1 VTKAT
6 VSTAANGTATS
17 PQRDEARRLESLRAY
32 EILDTAPE
40 PQFDD
45 LARLAAEICATP
57 MATIGLIDADRQWFK
72 SRVGPVP
79 AQTSLEDS
87 FSARTILA
95 DRLAVV
101 QDATRDRRF
110 AGSRFVTGAPHVRFY
125 AGAPLTSHDGHALGT
140 LAVLDSVPRTLSHAQ
155 EQALRTLARQVMAQL
170 ELRRTVA
177 RLRHDAMHDGLTG
190 LPNRALFHQR
200 LGECLARAKQDT
212 AFRYSVLFLDL
223 DRFKVVNDSLGH
235 AAGDQLLV
243 SIARTL
249 EKCARGLGAQSGA
262 SSFGRH
268 GAGAH
273 TVARMGGDE
282 FTMLLSGVGDAEASA
297 AAADVLRAVS
307 STPFRISGHE
317 VFTGAS
323 IGIVH
328 GDARYERA
336 EDLVRDADA
345 AMYRAK
351 SGGKGCWETFE
362 TPMHEAAMAWLRLD
376 NDLRRG
382 IERGELLLHYQ
393 PIVSLESR
401 DLVGFEALAR
411 WRHPQRGLVS
421 PGEFIPVAEET
432 GQIVSIGRWAMETAC
447 RQLKAWQTKYPR
459 HRDLSISVNL
469 SKRELRDPQLVDNI
483 RSVLAHTGVRP
494 ACLKIEITESA
505 VMETNDSR
513 EVLGRIKALGVQL
526 QMDDFGTGYSSL
538 SGLHKFPLDGLK
550 IDQAFIRNV
559 SERRDYAA
567 VVHAIITL
575 ARNLDMQ
582 VVAEGVETAEQVAML
597 QGLDCTQAQ
606 GYHFARPQDAKAAEA
621 LLAEGALKLAKSA

>member
-1 VTKAT
+1 
-6 VSTAANGTATS
+6 
-17 PQRDEARRLESLRAY
+17 LREY
-32 EILDTAPE
+32 EILDTPPE
-40 PQFDD
+40 SQFDD
-45 LARLAAEICATP
+45 LTRLAAEICGTP
-57 MATIGLIDADRQWFK
+57 MAAISLVDANRQWFK
-72 SRVGPVP
+72 SKVGPIP
-79 AQTSLEDS
+79 AQTLLEDS
-87 FSARTILA
+87 FSAQAILNGHVM
-95 DRLAVV
+95 VV
-101 QDATRDRRF
+101 PDATADPRF
-110 AGSRFVTGAPHVRFY
+110 ADTRHVTGAPHVRFY
-125 AGAPLTSHDGHALGT
+125 AGAPLTSPDGHALGA
-140 LAVLDSVPRTLSHAQ
+140 LCVVDRVARTLTAAQ
-155 EQALRTLARQVMAQL
+155 EQALQTLARQVMAQL

-200 LGECLARAKQDT
+200 LGECLARAKHDA

-249 EKCARGLGAQSGA
+249 EKCARELGPRGGGA
-262 SSFGRH
+262 GGGSFGRH
-268 GAGAH
+268 GAAAH

-297 AAADVLRAVS
+297 AAADVLRAVG
-307 STPFRISGHE
+307 STPYRIGGHE

-362 TPMHEAAMAWLRLD
+362 TPMHEAAVAWLKLD

-393 PIVSLESR
+393 PIVSLETR
-401 DLVGFEALAR
+401 ELAGFEALAR

-447 RQLKAWQTKYPR
+447 RQLKLWQTKHPR
-459 HRDLSISVNL
+459 HRNLSVSVNL

-483 RSVLAHTGVRP
+483 RNVLAQTGIRP
-494 ACLKIEITESA
+494 SCLKIEITESA
-505 VMETNDSR
+505 VMETADSR
-513 EVLGRIKALGVQL
+513 DVLARIKALGVQL
-526 QMDDFGTGYSSL
+526 LMDDFGTGYSSL
-538 SGLHKFPLDGLK
+538 SGLHRFPLDGLK

-575 ARNLDMQ
+575 ARNLNMQ

-606 GYHFARPQDAKAAEA
+606 GYHFARPQDAASAEA
-621 LLAEGALKLAKSA
+621 LLVADPAKLAKSA

>member
-1 VTKAT
+1 VTKL
-6 VSTAANGTATS
+6 TAPTPTNASA
-17 PQRDEARRLESLRAY
+17 PAPHEEPRRLQSLREY
-32 EILDTAPE
+32 EILDTPPE

-45 LARLAAEICATP
+45 LTRLAAEICGTP

-72 SRVGPVP
+72 SKVGPVP

-87 FSARTILA
+87 FSARTILNG
-95 DRLAVV
+95 RLSVV
-101 QDATRDRRF
+101 PDATRDRRF
-110 AGSRFVTGAPHVRFY
+110 ANSRFVTGAPHVRFY
-125 AGAPLTSHDGHALGT
+125 AGAPLTSHDGYALGT
-140 LAVLDSVPRTLSHAQ
+140 LAVLDSVPRSLTHAQ
-155 EQALRTLARQVMAQL
+155 EQALQTLARQVMAQL

-177 RLRHDAMHDGLTG
+177 RLRHDAMHDSLTG

-200 LGECLARAKQDT
+200 LGESLSRAKQDP

-249 EKCARGLGAQSGA
+249 EKCARGLGSQGGA
-262 SSFGRH
+262 GSFGRQ

-297 AAADVLRAVS
+297 AAADVLRAVG
-307 STPFRISGHE
+307 STPFRIGGHE

-362 TPMHEAAMAWLRLD
+362 TPMHEAALAWLRLD
-376 NDLRRG
+376 HDLRRG
-382 IERGELLLHYQ
+382 IERGELLLYYQ

-411 WRHPQRGLVS
+411 WKHPQRGLVS

-432 GQIVSIGRWAMETAC
+432 GQIVAIGRWALDTAC

-459 HRDLSISVNL
+459 HRDLTVSVNL

-483 RSVLAHTGVRP
+483 RNVLAQTGVRP
-494 ACLKIEITESA
+494 ACVKIEITESA
-505 VMETNDSR
+505 VMETADSR
-513 EVLGRIKALGVQL
+513 GVLERIKALGVQL
-526 QMDDFGTGYSSL
+526 HMDDFGTGYSSL

-575 ARNLDMQ
+575 ARNLNMQ

-606 GYHFARPQDAKAAEA
+606 GYHFAKPQDAKAAEA

>member
-1 VTKAT
+1 
-6 VSTAANGTATS
+6 
-17 PQRDEARRLESLRAY
+17 LESLRAY

-45 LARLAAEICATP
+45 LTRLAAEICAAP
-57 MATIGLIDADRQWFK
+57 MATISLVDADRQWFK

-79 AQTSLEDS
+79 AQTLLADA
-87 FSARTILA
+87 FSARTMLR
-95 DRLAVV
+95 DRLTVV
-101 QDATRDRRF
+101 PDATKDKRF
-110 AGSRFVTGAPHVRFY
+110 ANSRFVTGEPHVRFY
-125 AGAPLTSHDGHALGT
+125 AGAALTSHDGYALGA
-140 LAVLDSVPRTLSHAQ
+140 LAVLDSVPRTLTHAQ
-155 EQALRTLARQVMAQL
+155 EQALQTLARQVMAQL

-177 RLRHDAMHDGLTG
+177 RLRHDAMHDALTG
-190 LPNRALFHQR
+190 LPNRVLFHQR
-200 LGECLARAKQDT
+200 LGECLSRAKQD
-212 AFRYSVLFLDL
+212 ASFRYSVLFLDL

-249 EKCARGLGAQSGA
+249 EKCARGLGTNGGGGG
-262 SSFGRH
+262 SFARH

-282 FTMLLSGVGDAEASA
+282 FTILLNGVGDAEASA
-297 AAADVLRAVS
+297 AAADVLKAVS
-307 STPFRISGHE
+307 STPFRIGGHE

-362 TPMHEAAMAWLRLD
+362 TPMHEAALAWLRLD
-376 NDLRRG
+376 HDLRRG
-382 IERGELLLHYQ
+382 IERGELLLYYQ

-401 DLVGFEALAR
+401 ELAGFEALAR
-411 WRHPQRGLVS
+411 WKHPQRGLVS

-432 GQIVSIGRWAMETAC
+432 GQIVAIGRWAMETAC
-447 RQLKAWQTKYPR
+447 RQLKAWQTKFPR
-459 HRDLSISVNL
+459 HRDLTVSVNL

-483 RSVLAHTGVRP
+483 RNVLVQTGIRP

-505 VMETNDSR
+505 VMETTDSR
-513 EVLGRIKALGVQL
+513 EVLGRIKSLGVQL

-575 ARNLDMQ
+575 ARNLNMQ
-582 VVAEGVETAEQVAML
+582 VVAEGVETADQVAML

-606 GYHFARPQDAKAAEA
+606 GYHFARPQDAKAAEV
-621 LLAEGALKLAKSA
+621 LLAAPGLPLAKSA